1 MTTNL
6 LAKIPFFADLPFD
19 ELDSMV
25 ATLDVRELKPS
36 EILFNEG
43 DLGEHLYVVVDGE
56 LEVLMAAGKPE
67 ELLLNILRGGEYLGE
82 MSLIMEGGIRTASVR
97 ARRASTLLS
106 MSRTQF
112 KDLIQRHPVLATSLV
127 RVLSQRLDATN
138 TATFR
143 DLTEKNRQ
151 LQHAFDELKA
161 AQEQLIEK
169 ERLERE
175 LKVAADI
182 QMSILPDVLPSAPGF
197 DFGGRILPA
206 RQVGGDFYDVFMLS
220 EKKIGVLIGDVAD
233 KGVPS
238 AIFMARAHAL
248 IIAEADTHPLPGDV
262 LRRVNKH
269 ITRLEK
275 STQFV
280 TALYGVLDV
289 ETGEFSYARAGH
301 EPPLLFTADG
311 RVERLPY
318 GPGMSLGLWEDIILD
333 TCNIVLSPGTTLLLY
348 TDGMTDCRNTAGE
361 AFGLDRIKEI
371 LAGLVDLN
379 AQQVCDR
386 LLETLQ
392 AYQGGSKQDDDVTLV
407 AVHVASGRSPITPQ
421 PARSGSSIA
430 STPMKKKKSK

>member
-6 LAKIPFFADLPFD
+6 LAKIPFFADLPLE
-19 ELDSMV
+19 ELDDLANM
-25 ATLDVRELKPS
+25 LDVRELQPS
-36 EILFNEG
+36 EILFSEG
-43 DLGEHLYVVVDGE
+43 DLGEHLYVVVEGE
-56 LEVLMAAGKPE
+56 LEVLMAAGKPQ
-67 ELLLNILRGGEYLGE
+67 ELLLNILRDGEYLGE
-82 MSLIMEGGIRTASVR
+82 MSLIMEGGIRTASAR

-106 MSRTQF
+106 MSRAQF
-112 KDLIQRHPVLATSLV
+112 KNLIQRHPLLATSLV
-127 RVLSQRLDATN
+127 RVLSQRLDAAN
-138 TATFR
+138 TAAFR

-151 LQHAFDELKA
+151 LQQAFDELKA

-197 DFGGRILPA
+197 DFGGCMFPA
-206 RQVGGDFYDVFMLS
+206 RQVGGDFYDVFMLN

-275 STQFV
+275 SAQFV
-280 TALYGVLDV
+280 TALYGVLNI
-289 ETGEFSYARAGH
+289 ETNEFSYARAGH
-301 EPPLLFTADG
+301 EPPLLLTADG
-311 RVERLPY
+311 KVVRLPF
-318 GPGMSLGLWEDIILD
+318 GAGMSLGLLDEIVLDARSIILP
-333 TCNIVLSPGTTLLLY
+333 PGSILLLY
-348 TDGMTDCRNTAGE
+348 TDGMTDCRNPSGE

-371 LAGLVDLN
+371 LAGFVNLT
-379 AQQVCDR
+379 AQQICDR
-386 LLETLQ
+386 LLATLQ
-392 AYQGGSKQDDDVTLV
+392 TYQNGSKQDDDVTLV
-407 AVHVASGRSPITPQ
+407 AVHAAGLAEVNPFPVTEYRQRLEAKQ
-421 PARSGSSIA
+421 
-430 STPMKKKKSK
+430 K